1 MADIIVYSSA
11 SCGYCV
17 AAKNFL
23 KARGLDYHEIRIDLD
38 MAARLE
44 MREKTQRTSVPQIIV
59 NGTHVGGY
67 DDLVALDRAGQFQ
80 VLLEQTP

>member
-1 MADIIVYSSA
+1 MADIIMYSSA

-23 KARGLDYHEIRIDLD
+23 KARGLDYREIRIDLD
-38 MAARLE
+38 TAARLE
-44 MREKTQRTSVPQIIV
+44 MREKTQRTSVPQIMV

-67 DDLVALDRAGQFQ
+67 DDMVALDRAGQFQ
-80 VLLEQTP
+80 PLLEQTP

>member
-23 KARGLDYHEIRIDLD
+23 KARGLDYREIRIDLD
-38 MAARLE
+38 AAARLE
-44 MREKTQRTSVPQIIV
+44 MREKTQRTSVPQIMV

-67 DDLVALDRAGQFQ
+67 GDLVALDRAGQFQ
-80 VLLEQTP
+80 PLLEQTP

>member
-1 MADIIVYSSA
+1 MDDIIVYSSA

-38 MAARLE
+38 TAARLE

-80 VLLEQTP
+80 ALLEQTP